1 MSINNNTIKADYI
14 IIGCGASGLNFVD
27 VMLSETSNLTF
38 VYVEKRALPGGHWV
52 DSYDFIRLHMRSSL
66 YGVPS
71 TKLLEDQNPNVRR
84 ATGAQIKAYWQNVLE
99 KHLKTE
105 RVKFMSQ
112 YMYNHDTQ
120 EIESLVGAPTYKV
133 EYTRKLVDTSFLT
146 SPVPSVSP
154 PNFKVN
160 PKVRFCPVNGIAKIH
175 GWDKSQRPKKYC
187 IIGAGKTGMDSV
199 CFLLRSGVH
208 PDTITWIRPRDT
220 WLFVRDDSGRVGSGG
235 FNNTRVTRATSVD
248 NFFLETEKKG
258 GWLRID
264 PYHNPEMW
272 RGAAISPEEIE
283 LCRRVKNVIRLGR
296 VTAITENEI
305 VLEKGSI
312 LTDSDT
318 LHVNCSS
325 HGLTTRKPIQ
335 VFSSDRIT
343 IQIIFAF
350 QPALG
355 ASIIG
360 YIESQYHNNVDF
372 ANQLAVPLAYPKTKQ
387 DYFAGMRITLSN
399 VDMWEKYIYGWLTT
413 NRLYFAGHLQPLT
426 WATLNFFNH
435 VQHKWKNEN
444 NYYGTEAHL
453 RMEEIYLEA
462 FPNGDPNATPGWGPG
477 EKLEEVRRLVELQ
490 KAKEDLSSASLSY
503 TVQDSRL

>member
-1 MSINNNTIKADYI
+1 M
-14 IIGCGASGLNFVD
+14 
-27 VMLSETSNLTF
+27 
-38 VYVEKRALPGGHWV
+38 
-52 DSYDFIRLHMRSSL
+52 
-66 YGVPS
+66 
-71 TKLLEDQNPNVRR
+71 
-84 ATGAQIKAYWQNVLE
+84 
-99 KHLKTE
+99 
-105 RVKFMSQ
+105 
-112 YMYNHDTQ
+112 
-120 EIESLVGAPTYKV
+120 
-133 EYTRKLVDTSFLT
+133 
-146 SPVPSVSP
+146 
-154 PNFKVN
+154 
-160 PKVRFCPVNGIAKIH
+160 
-175 GWDKSQRPKKYC
+175 
-187 IIGAGKTGMDSV
+187 
-199 CFLLRSGVH
+199 
-208 PDTITWIRPRDT
+208 
-220 WLFVRDDSGRVGSGG
+220 
-235 FNNTRVTRATSVD
+235 
-248 NFFLETEKKG
+248 
-258 GWLRID
+258 
-264 PYHNPEMW
+264 
-272 RGAAISPEEIE
+272 
-283 LCRRVKNVIRLGR
+283 
-296 VTAITENEI
+296 
-305 VLEKGSI
+305 EKGSI

-399 VDMWEKYIYGWLTT
+399 VDMWEKHIYGWLTT

-444 NYYGTEAHL
+444 SFYGTAAHL
-453 RMEEIYLEA
+453 RMEELYLKS

-490 KAKEDLSSASLSY
+490 KAKEDLSSASLSH
-503 TVQDSRL
+503 TVHDSRL